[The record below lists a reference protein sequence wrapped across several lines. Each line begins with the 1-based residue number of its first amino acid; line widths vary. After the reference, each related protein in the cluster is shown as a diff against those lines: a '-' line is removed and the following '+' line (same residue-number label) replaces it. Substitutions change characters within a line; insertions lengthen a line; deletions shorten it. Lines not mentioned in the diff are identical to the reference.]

1 MPSQQIGQQEPVL
14 EHLQQ
19 LSIEVDHPCLV
30 QPVDVVQRG
39 EVDIEP
45 FPVVAGT
52 EIVQA
57 GVGSGLGVQRI
68 GIQRAERGHRG
79 HHVEDLLA
87 LLGESGLSQVFKANG
102 IGHPTYVTV
111 SSVMVVDFGRPR
123 DPRIDAAVLRA
134 TVELLAETGYSR
146 LLVAAIAARA
156 GTSKPAIY
164 RRWPSKAHLV
174 HEAVFPIG
182 AATAIPD
189 TGSLPEDL
197 REMVRRS
204 AAFLT
209 TPAARA
215 ALPGLVGEMAADP
228 TLHSALLERFAG
240 IIGGGLAELLKR
252 AAARGEVRGDVT
264 AAELAPQLTEAIAG
278 ITLMGLLT
286 RAAELDSGLGDPWVD
301 RATTLLLKGISA

>member
-1 MPSQQIGQQEPVL
+1 
-14 EHLQQ
+14 
-19 LSIEVDHPCLV
+19 
-30 QPVDVVQRG
+30 
-39 EVDIEP
+39 
-45 FPVVAGT
+45 
-52 EIVQA
+52 
-57 GVGSGLGVQRI
+57 
-68 GIQRAERGHRG
+68 
-79 HHVEDLLA
+79 
-87 LLGESGLSQVFKANG
+87 
-102 IGHPTYVTV
+102 
-111 SSVMVVDFGRPR
+111 MVVDFGRPR

-197 REMVRRS
+197 REMVRR
-204 AAFLT
+204 AMTFLT
-209 TPAARA
+209 TPAAKA

-264 AAELAPQLTEAIAG
+264 AAELASQLTEAIAG
-278 ITLMGLLT
+278 ITLIALLT
-286 RAAELDSGLGDPWVD
+286 RVTELDDPWVD
-301 RATTLLLKGISA
+301 RTTTLLLKGIGA